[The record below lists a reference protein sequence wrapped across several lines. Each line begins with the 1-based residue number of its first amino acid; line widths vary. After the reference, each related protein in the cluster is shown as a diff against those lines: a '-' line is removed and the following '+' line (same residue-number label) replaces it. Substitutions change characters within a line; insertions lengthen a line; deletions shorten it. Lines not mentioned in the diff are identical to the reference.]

1 MKKHRIS
8 DIITIVLFLSLIFG
22 FGAAFWILPDVDVS
36 QTEGREM
43 QKAPSFTEGYE
54 DKVNRI
60 TYTGMDYLLH
70 GFLADEFDEYY
81 CDQFPLR
88 KFFLSLHAAT
98 EAFSWRGVNGGV
110 LKVGDELAVTRFD
123 AAGFTGLTEYYS
135 EEHVRA
141 GLESLRAAC
150 EALEVPV
157 KVMLPPRSIDVKAPF
172 MGYPTDISDSL
183 HLLTE
188 EVMGEEYVELLSY
201 MRRLTEDGHKPYFTT
216 DHHWT
221 AEGAYEAYAALMRD
235 WGLSPYGKEDFEF
248 VTVTEDFKGTT
259 LRNGNFFYMD
269 GEALVLPR
277 YEGDED
283 FTVYLQDK
291 NLQDHEKY
299 DSMYDF
305 SALETE
311 DCYSIYLHGKPM
323 QMRITL
329 EGAERET
336 LLLYKD
342 SFGHSLAPFLARHF
356 DLVIIDNLSQ
366 NWGYDLAKTAAATGA
381 DRVLVVYNME
391 NVIETD
397 KLSKLKY

>member
-8 DIITIVLFLSLIFG
+8 DIITIVLFLSILFG

-36 QTEGREM
+36 QVEGRPM
-43 QKAPSFTEGYE
+43 QQTPSFTTGYR
-54 DKVNRI
+54 DNASLV
-60 TYTGMDYLLH
+60 TYTGTDYLLH
-70 GFLADEFDEYY
+70 GYLADEFDEYY

-88 KFFLSLHAAT
+88 RFFLGLHAAT
-98 EAFSWRGVNGGV
+98 ESLSYRGVNGGV

-141 GLESLRAAC
+141 ALGNLHSVCEGLD
-150 EALEVPV
+150 VPV

-172 MGYPTDISDSL
+172 MGYPTEISDSL

-201 MRRLTEDGHKPYFTT
+201 MRRLMEDGHKPYFTT

-221 AEGAYEAYAALMRD
+221 VEGAYEAYATLMRD
-235 WGLSPYGKEDFEF
+235 WGLTPYAKEDFEF
-248 VTVTEDFKGTT
+248 VTVTEDFQGTT
-259 LRNGNFFYMD
+259 LRNGNYFYME
-269 GEALVLPR
+269 GESLQLAR

-283 FTVYLQDK
+283 FTVTLLSKLLTPGEEYEGLY
-291 NLQDHEKY
+291 N
-299 DSMYDF
+299 F
-305 SALETE
+305 AATETE
-311 DCYSIYLHGKPM
+311 DAYSIFLHGKPL
-323 QMRITL
+323 QMSITL

-336 LLLYKD
+336 LLVYKD
-342 SFGHSLAPFLARHF
+342 SFGHSLVPFLARHF
-356 DLVIIDNLSQ
+356 DIFVLDNQSETYG
-366 NWGYDLAKTAAATGA
+366 NNISSAVAATGA

-391 NVIETD
+391 NVIETG
-397 KLSKLKY
+397 KLANLKG